1 MSARESRRAP
11 GNNNTVRD
19 STSQGYGANRIYANV
34 WLNGRSIGK
43 AVLDT
48 GADIT
53 VISASTAKAAGI
65 NTANSTGSINI
76 QGVASNTPAPL
87 VPVSMKIE
95 SQPAFSTTIAVTTM
109 SLPFNLIAMKDA
121 TRVYNVN
128 ITAGGTQLIPKAQ
141 VAAAGGDNML
151 PPIEITHGM
160 PSLDLNLTPAQIKV
174 VVAAFIIL
182 MAVAA
187 VD

>member
-1 MSARESRRAP
+1 
-11 GNNNTVRD
+11 
-19 STSQGYGANRIYANV
+19 
-34 WLNGRSIGK
+34 
-43 AVLDT
+43 
-48 GADIT
+48 
-53 VISASTAKAAGI
+53 
-65 NTANSTGSINI
+65 
-76 QGVASNTPAPL
+76 
-87 VPVSMKIE
+87 
-95 SQPAFSTTIAVTTM
+95 
-109 SLPFNLIAMKDA
+109 MKDA

-182 MAVAA
+182 MAVAGCRLDQP
-187 VD
+187 VNNIFIPLTFSRLR